1 MVKSEISW
9 AFSKLLFF
17 TWQPASPL
25 SLPWK
30 LKKKK
35 KNGRTNSWDI
45 KPARWGIQRGSFHSL
60 VFFFFFLIYV
70 VRNKIIKKKKS
81 GRISYLSREGKYISG
96 RCIYCFTEP
105 VVSHN
110 LNGAVNVRCN
120 TNSDVIP
127 VVWRN
132 AHKPLTLRFV
142 H

>member
-45 KPARWGIQRGSFHSL
+45 KPARWGIERGSFHSL

-70 VRNKIIKKKKS
+70 VRNKIIKKKKVGGFPICPVKENTS
-81 GRISYLSREGKYISG
+81 VADAFIALQSQLWVIIWMAQSMWGVIQILMWSLWFEGM
-96 RCIYCFTEP
+96 
-105 VVSHN
+105 H
-110 LNGAVNVRCN
+110 
-120 TNSDVIP
+120 TN
-127 VVWRN
+127 
-132 AHKPLTLRFV
+132 H
-142 H
+142 